1 MRNFRIPPSL
11 VAVALT
17 VFAML
22 TLGACATNQPVG
34 QQVDDATLT
43 SKVKAKLTA
52 DPEVNPF
59 NIDVDTE
66 DGIVTLRGRVE
77 DPEAKTQAER
87 LARDTS
93 GVRGVRNQI
102 RVGERVGS
110 DVPASDQAIA
120 AAVTAELA
128 ADSDTSAMNIDVDV
142 QDGVVTLSGV
152 VKSAAA
158 RQEAE
163 RIARNADGV
172 RSVRNELQ
180 VRTGR

>member
-22 TLGACATNQPVG
+22 TLGACATTQPAG
-34 QQVDDATLT
+34 QQVDDATIT

-59 NIDVDTE
+59 NIDVDTD
-66 DGIVTLRGRVE
+66 DGVVTLRGRVE

-93 GVRGVRNQI
+93 GVRSVRNQI

-110 DVPASDQAIA
+110 ETPASDQGIA
-120 AAVTAELA
+120 AAVSAALA
-128 ADSDTSAMNIDVDV
+128 ADSDVAATNIDVDV

-180 VRTGR
+180 VRTGS